1 MQLLTPRRL
10 FLLAVTTLLALSLLL
25 RAKPS
30 PQSHRERALGRP
42 RLLVQEAKPHRHR
55 DRPPPTPPPPAAAAA
70 VLTDPLGYYSFR
82 WEPHGQRH
90 PDGVPAV
97 APSRDDQCGIMPFTD
112 FDGTGLVAW
121 GYGPDGLKA
130 ASAAECCDKCR
141 ANKRCN
147 VFSWCGEP
155 LCFAP
160 DIWNHSFGECWLKT
174 TPDPNTPLV
183 NMRGSYTAKY
193 HKRHPTA
200 PERVQWTAG
209 VVRWN
214 GPVGNGTWSSR
225 AGW

>member
-1 MQLLTPRRL
+1 MAQWAAWAVTARAAGMQLLTPRRL

-160 DIWNHSFGECWLKT
+160 DIW
-174 TPDPNTPLV
+174 
-183 NMRGSYTAKY
+183 
-193 HKRHPTA
+193 
-200 PERVQWTAG
+200 
-209 VVRWN
+209 
-214 GPVGNGTWSSR
+214 
-225 AGW
+225 